1 MNNKIKNLL
10 ERGVVDVIEKDSLEK
25 KLNSSKKLRIKFG
38 ADPTAPD
45 LHLGHAVA
53 LRKLKE
59 FQDLGHKIIFII
71 GDFTA
76 KIGDPSGKNKTR
88 PPLSE
93 AEIKKNTQTYLQ
105 QIGKILDVQKIKIY
119 KNSQWFSKMKLED
132 LIRLSAKLTVAKIL
146 ERDDFEKRIKNKIEI
161 YYHETLYPLLQA
173 YDSVM
178 VEADV
183 EIGGSDQIFNMLVGR
198 DLQKKMG
205 QEPQDV
211 LTVPLLVGL
220 DGKEKMS
227 KSLKNYV
234 GFNEMPQE
242 QFGKL
247 MSLPD
252 ELIIQYMKLLTD
264 IPAEEIDEIEKKMKK
279 KIVNPRD
286 AKMRLAF
293 EIVSFY
299 HSEDEAR
306 KAKEEFE
313 RVFSRKEM
321 PKEMPEVEVSQNK
334 IKIID
339 FLAENSL
346 VSSKSEARRL
356 IEQKAVEIDGK
367 IIGDWRK
374 ETEVKDGAIMRIGK
388 RKFIKIKL
396 T

>member
-10 ERGVVDVIEKDSLEK
+10 ERGVVDVIERDSLEK

-93 AEIKKNTQTYLQ
+93 IEIKKNTQTYLQ

-234 GFNEMPQE
+234 GFNETPQE

-299 HSEDEAR
+299 HSEDEAY

-321 PKEMPEVEVSQNK
+321 PKEMPEIKVSQNK

-356 IEQKAVEIDGK
+356 IEQKAVEINGE
-367 IIGDWRK
+367 IIGDWHK

>member
-10 ERGVVDVIEKDSLEK
+10 ERGVVDVIEKDSLER

-93 AEIKKNTQTYLQ
+93 TEIKKNTQTYLQ

-234 GFNEMPQE
+234 GFNETPQE

-339 FLAENSL
+339 FLAENNL

-356 IEQKAVEIDGK
+356 IEQKAVEINGE

>member
-93 AEIKKNTQTYLQ
+93 IEIKKNTQTYLQ

-299 HSEDEAR
+299 HSEDEAC

-313 RVFSRKEM
+313 RVFSR
-321 PKEMPEVEVSQNK
+321 KEMPEVEVSQNK